1 MSTYVIALGNV
12 KDSEKWQQYA
22 GAAPQTF
29 KEHGGELVFKG
40 KKTSVLAGEHPYSI
54 AVVLKFPD
62 QQSVQN
68 WYNSDAYQNLIPLR
82 NEAADVVFVSYQG
95 Q

>member
-1 MSTYVIALGNV
+1 MSTYVIALVNV
-12 KDSEKWQQYA
+12 KDTEKWQQYA
-22 GAAPQTF
+22 GTVPQTF

-40 KKTSVLAGEHPYSI
+40 EKTSVLAGEHPYSI